1 MSLLEKRPG
10 EILLATFVTA
20 GIVIT
25 IGVAAAERFSMLAG
39 KTPGQGFESGFVDM
53 NFKGASW
60 NAMEDTQP

>member
-25 IGVAAAERFSMLAG
+25 IGVATAEAFSMLAG
-39 KTPGQGFESGFVDM
+39 KTPGRGFESGFVDM
-53 NFKGASW
+53 NSTGAKW
-60 NAMEDTQP
+60 DVTTDGR

>member
-25 IGVAAAERFSMLAG
+25 LVVATAEHFSMLAG
-39 KTPGQGFESGFVDM
+39 KTPGRGFESGLVDM

-60 NAMEDTQP
+60 DVTVDGR